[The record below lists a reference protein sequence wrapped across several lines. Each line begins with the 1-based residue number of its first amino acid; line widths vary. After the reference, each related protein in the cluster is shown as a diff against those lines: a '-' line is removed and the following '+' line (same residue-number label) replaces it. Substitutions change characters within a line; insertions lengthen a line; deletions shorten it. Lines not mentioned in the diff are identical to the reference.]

1 MKIPHRSWNA
11 FVVMAVM
18 LWLAGCRWQ
27 RMYADYTAASLDYG
41 DLSQGAYSKLIRGL
55 SGEQDASGSLV
66 VPQACWEG
74 GTDASNACQAARN
87 RIIVDWV
94 SASDALCAEHVK
106 TIFGNEA
113 SFNIAAGTL
122 TNVLAGAATVVG
134 GAVAKSALSAGAF
147 LANSERSLVN
157 ETVYKSVLVPAVVKK
172 IRMLREDS
180 RKQIVSRLKDGV
192 PDYSIHEAILDVV
205 AYHQSCS
212 FMHGLQKA
220 LEEGTLSIIGT
231 PLAPDTRQ
239 TPTPTPAFTPTPN
252 PTVPLSPPDSESEP
266 TPPQPPNL

>member
-1 MKIPHRSWNA
+1 MRIPHRSWKA
-11 FVVMAVM
+11 CVGVAVM
-18 LWLAGCRWQ
+18 LWLAGCSRQ
-27 RMYADYTAASLDYG
+27 RMYADYAVASLDYG
-41 DLSQGAYSKLIRGL
+41 DLAQGAYSKLMLGL
-55 SGEQDASGSLV
+55 SGKKDASGLPV
-66 VPQACWEG
+66 VAQACLE

-94 SASDALCAEHVK
+94 SASDALCAEHMK

-113 SFNIAAGTL
+113 AFNITTGTL
-122 TNVLAGAATVVG
+122 TNILSGAATVVG

-180 RKQIVSRLKDGV
+180 RKQIVSRFKKGV
-192 PDYSIHEAILDVV
+192 SDYSIHEAILDVV

-212 FMHGLQKA
+212 FMQGLQRA
-220 LEEGTLSIIGT
+220 LEEGTLTI
-231 PLAPDTRQ
+231 P
-239 TPTPTPAFTPTPN
+239 PTPAFTPTPD
-252 PTVPLSPPDSESEP
+252 PTVSPSPPGSESEP
-266 TPPQPPNL
+266 TPTPTLTPTPDP